1 MDSPEHESMRSIRT
15 GQLTWP
21 DRHEEPDPNLWGH
34 VMAVLRAY
42 NIETGPSRVWALA
55 NQLAREGEG
64 EAAWNSLVVGTAG
77 LFVGV
82 LRE

>member
-1 MDSPEHESMRSIRT
+1 MRSIRT

-34 VMAVLRAY
+34 VIAVLRAY

-64 EAAWNSLVVGTAG
+64 EAAWHALVVGTAR
-77 LFVGV
+77 LFAGV
-82 LRE
+82 LHE